1 MRLFQLSTLGWGLSL
16 AVVLAGNSAVAQP
29 LGQTPLA
36 QPLQVSGSVNPTQTS
51 NCGLLPD
58 SPTQFL
64 QVNQD
69 FVSLDIS
76 VTGSSGLTLL
86 IQGPNGFSE
95 CHRAS
100 GASGAINAPGLLSQG
115 RYAFYVGNTNPV
127 PTSYSLT
134 IGQN

>member
-1 MRLFQLSTLGWGLSL
+1 MKFLPLSTLGWGLGL
-16 AVVLAGNSAVAQP
+16 AMVLAGTSAVAQP

-36 QPLQVSGSVNPTQTS
+36 QPLQISGSVNPTQPS

-64 QVNQD
+64 QVNQE
-69 FVSLDIS
+69 FVSLDIR

-100 GASGAINAPGLLSQG
+100 GASGSINAPGLLNQG

>member
-1 MRLFQLSTLGWGLSL
+1 MKCFQLSTLSWGLGL
-16 AVVLAGNSAVAQP
+16 ATVLAGTSAMAQP
-29 LGQTPLA
+29 LGQTPLS
-36 QPLQVSGSVNPTQTS
+36 QPLQISGTVNPTQTS

-64 QVNQD
+64 QVNQE

-76 VTGSSGLTLL
+76 VTGSSGITLL

-100 GASGAINAPGLLSQG
+100 GSSGTINAPGLLSQG
-115 RYAFYVGNTNPV
+115 RYAFYVGNTSPV
-127 PTSYSLT
+127 PTSYSFT
-134 IGQN
+134 ISQN

>member
-1 MRLFQLSTLGWGLSL
+1 MKSLNLSTLSWGLGLVLLL
-16 AVVLAGNSAVAQP
+16 ATPNTMAQP

-51 NCGLLPD
+51 NCGLLPE

-64 QVNQD
+64 QVNQE
-69 FVSLDIS
+69 FVSLDIT
-76 VTGSSGLTLL
+76 VTGSGGLTLL
-86 IQGPNGFSE
+86 IEGPNGFSE

-100 GASGAINAPGLLSQG
+100 GSSGTIHAPGLLSQG
-115 RYAFYVGNTNPV
+115 RYAFYVGNTSPV

-134 IGQN
+134 IGEN